1 MRKQK
6 FWVLFTVFLMTL
18 NSFIPVISYAESA
31 NQTNE
36 TTTVNSEVPNN
47 ELDLADTSETLASSN
62 VNEENSTEPSE
73 ESSPSSIEEEKETPE
88 STDTAS
94 TFKQNDL
101 LKAEQTANIITD
113 AVLTDT
119 KGDEFNTTT
128 NRPQRQA
135 PLKLTLQVGTTNQT
149 IQAGT
154 YEYQLPTDIAISNN
168 ISGRLENAG
177 NWTLDKTGKLTI
189 VFNEN
194 VVNGTYQ
201 IEIETSFIPYDNASD
216 LLKTIVF
223 PLANDQEKVYD
234 ILFKLSGEATINLTN
249 NKKFNTDNVAAE
261 IRTNINRETIQPN
274 EKIAIK
280 SYIVK
285 NNSGTLEDAAAY
297 VTVKNIKVFTQDV
310 SMGGQLIGEPV
321 LLSPADYTLTQNNTT
336 LDITL
341 NSATNKAVIVTYEN
355 EINEESITNEA
366 LYYMRSDANIFGT
379 SLSNYAYFQYNHN
392 PHLTKKGEY
401 NAKTN
406 TITWTVD
413 YNMDSTEL
421 KPGTKLT
428 DILTDEVASD
438 LTFANLKIYT
448 LYVYGTNSISLGGYA
463 PSTDWDTSDFGNYS
477 ADFIYT
483 NTNPTTQST
492 AYRFIYE
499 TAVSNPSLREIQNE
513 VSDSSSSADAKV
525 NLAPSNISKTL
536 EEDSLDMTS
545 GTVDWTIVINSKHW
559 GMQFNKISDTF
570 GERVKE
576 LVDGSIDFYY
586 YEKGDDETKHSMVAG
601 TDYTLEK
608 TESGFTVNMLG
619 EHGNATT
626 NKYIFT
632 YTSKFDNS
640 DIKAGDELTNKV
652 ALYGNGTIP
661 MEASASFNIPNYLVS
676 GGQKNVAYDS
686 TAGIFTWTVGINEER
701 HKYKNLVFDDEIE
714 SIQKLDKDSI
724 EILELDKMVQNQD
737 KTDII
742 IGEVIQ
748 PGDARYPTKIEITD
762 NKIHLEF
769 SEIGNK
775 KVVVRYKT
783 EPTVGPTLAY
793 YTTFTNIAKI
803 SDEGSYAHDLKAEA
817 LISLGLNTYKG
828 GRISALDNKLAAWTV
843 RTNIMPENRPYKDLI
858 LEDSFTL
865 SDKTKAENTN
875 FVIGTEAFVVKD
887 LVTNQVL
894 TLGEDYEITFNY
906 DENASPA
913 GSAIKNYENN
923 YFKITFK
930 HETRG
935 VSVEYQTAT
944 TKSANVYNTAVFT
957 SNNIS
962 KSDWMTVNHTVTSGS
977 GSGQGVGQIP
987 LQKIDQDTK
996 QPLQG
1001 AIFELFDAVSKNT
1014 LGLRVTSDE
1023 DGKAVFKSIAEGNY
1037 LIKEVT
1043 APEGYKIAEDYQEG
1057 VVLPTKS
1064 DDQVD
1069 DPSYVTVVEN
1079 EHIPTTGTIELR
1091 KVDSNGEALSGA
1103 EFTLSRIKEDRTEY
1117 FLTNTATSEW
1127 VADKDE
1133 ATKFVSNDQGLISI
1147 SDLEEGTYKFT
1158 EVKAPK
1164 GYDLDSDPV
1173 TLELTKAKIE
1183 SRNTEIAEKVNLLS
1197 TGTLRVKKV
1206 DQETKVALSGAEF
1219 TLISKADP
1227 TKQQV
1232 ITADEH
1238 GIAEFSNLDQASY
1251 TLVETKAPL
1260 GYLAKEIS
1268 EEITI
1273 EPERLS
1279 QEITVENQA
1288 LIGEVAITHS
1298 DTDGNKISEDYQ
1310 LAGKVGT
1317 KQTIQPRDI
1326 DGYSFKEI
1334 QKQTPRARSAIE
1346 SLTNIN
1352 EVIFTEESQKVVLV
1366 YEKTATQPVKKEVP
1380 KTNTGSKQQAT
1391 ATVNKT
1397 NDKNKLPNTNEK
1409 LELWQQQLGYTLILI
1424 LASYFIIYY
1433 SRKKY
1438 FGKD

>member
-6 FWVLFTVFLMTL
+6 FWVLFTLFLMTF
-18 NSFIPVISYAESA
+18 NSLLPVISYAESA
-31 NQTNE
+31 DQTNQAA
-36 TTTVNSEVPNN
+36 TVNSEILNN
-47 ELDLADTSETLASSN
+47 KLDRADTSETLTSSD
-62 VNEENSTEPSE
+62 VKE
-73 ESSPSSIEEEKETPE
+73 ESSTTQRIESSESSIHEEQETTETTAPKSSFKET
-88 STDTAS
+88 
-94 TFKQNDL
+94 DL
-101 LKAEQTANIITD
+101 LQTKQTTNIIAD
-113 AVLTDT
+113 AVLTDMN
-119 KGDEFNTTT
+119 GDEFNTTT

-135 PLKLTLQVGTTNQT
+135 PVKLTLDVGTTSQT

-154 YEYQLPTDIAISNN
+154 YDYQLPTDIAISNN
-168 ISGRLENAG
+168 ISGRLENVG

-194 VVNGTYQ
+194 VINGTYQ
-201 IEIETSFIPYDNASD
+201 IDIETSFIPYDDTSD
-216 LLKTIVF
+216 LLKKIVF
-223 PLANDQEKVYD
+223 PLANAQEKIYD
-234 ILFKLSGEATINLTN
+234 ILFKLSGEASINLTN

-261 IRTNINRETIQPN
+261 IKTNINRETIQPN

-280 SYIVK
+280 SYILK
-285 NNSGTLEDAAAY
+285 NNSGTIEDAAAY
-297 VTVKNIKVFTQDV
+297 ITVNNIKVFTQDV

-321 LLSPADYTLTQNNTT
+321 LLNAADYTLTKNNSS
-336 LDITL
+336 LEITL
-341 NSATNKAVIVTYEN
+341 NNSTNKAVIVTYDN
-355 EINEESITNEA
+355 AISEESINDEA
-366 LYYMRSDANIFGT
+366 LYYMRTDATVYGT
-379 SLSNYAYFQYNHN
+379 SLSNYTYFQYNHN
-392 PHLTKKGEY
+392 PHITKKGEY
-401 NAKTN
+401 NVKTN

-428 DILTDEVASD
+428 DILTDEVAND
-438 LTFANLKIYT
+438 LTFSNLKIYT

-463 PSTDWDTSDFGNYS
+463 PSSDWDVSDFGQYS

-483 NTNPTTQST
+483 NSNPDTRST

-499 TAVSNPSLREIQNE
+499 TAVNNPSLREIQNE
-513 VSDSSSSADAKV
+513 VSDPSDSADAKV
-525 NLAPSNISKTL
+525 NLAPANISKML
-536 EEDSLDMTS
+536 DEDSLDMTS

-559 GMQFNKISDTF
+559 GMQFNKMADTF

-586 YEKGDDETKHSMVAG
+586 YEKGDDDTKHSMIAG
-601 TDYTLEK
+601 TDYTLDK
-608 TESGFTVNMLG
+608 TDSGFTVNMLG

-632 YTSKFDNS
+632 YTSKFDTS

-686 TAGIFTWTVGINEER
+686 NAGIFTWTVGINEER
-701 HKYKNLVFDDEIE
+701 HKYKNLVFDDDIE
-714 SIQKLDKDSI
+714 TIQKLDKDSI

-742 IGEVIQ
+742 TGEVIQ
-748 PGDARYPTKIEITD
+748 PGDSRYPTKIEITD
-762 NKIHLEF
+762 NTIHLEF

-793 YTTFTNIAKI
+793 STKFTNIVKI
-803 SDEGSYAHDLKAEA
+803 SDEGSYAHDLEAQA
-817 LISLGLNTYKG
+817 LISLGINTYKS
-828 GRISALDNKLAAWTV
+828 GRISASDNKLANWTI

-875 FVIGTEAFVVKD
+875 FVIGADAFVVKD

-894 TLGEDYEITFNY
+894 TLGEDYDITFTY
-906 DENASPA
+906 DENNSPA
-913 GSAIKNYENN
+913 GTTIKNYENN

-930 HETRG
+930 NETRG
-935 VSVEYQTAT
+935 VSVAYQTAT
-944 TKSANVYNTAVFT
+944 TKSANVYNMAVFT
-957 SNNIS
+957 SNKIS

-1001 AIFELFDAVSKNT
+1001 AIFELFDAESKNT
-1014 LGLRVTSDE
+1014 LGLKVTSDE
-1023 DGKAVFKSIAEGNY
+1023 DGKAVFKSIAEGDY
-1037 LIKEVT
+1037 LIKEIT
-1043 APEGYKIAEDYQEG
+1043 APEGYKLSTEYQEG

-1069 DPSYVTVVEN
+1069 DPNYVTVVEN

-1091 KVDSNGEALSGA
+1091 KIDSNKKPLSGA
-1103 EFTLSRIKEDRTEY
+1103 EFTLSRSIEDRTEY
-1117 FLTNTATSEW
+1117 FLTNEATSEW
-1127 VADKDE
+1127 VTDKEE
-1133 ATKFVSNDQGLISI
+1133 ATAFVSNEQGLITI
-1147 SDLEEGTYKFT
+1147 SGLEAGDYNFT

-1173 TLELTKAKIE
+1173 TIKLTKTKIE
-1183 SRNTEIAEKVNLLS
+1183 SRNTETAEKINYLA

-1206 DQETKVALSGAEF
+1206 DQATKASLSGAEF
-1219 TLISKADP
+1219 TLISKNDP
-1227 TKQQV
+1227 TKKQV
-1232 ITADEH
+1232 ITTNEY
-1238 GIAEFSNLDQASY
+1238 GIAEFLNLDQATY

-1268 EEITI
+1268 EEVTI
-1273 EPERLS
+1273 EPEHLA
-1279 QEITVENQA
+1279 QELTVENQA

-1310 LAGKVGT
+1310 LTGKVGT
-1317 KQTIQPRDI
+1317 KQTILPKDI
-1326 DGYSFKEI
+1326 DGYTFKEI
-1334 QKQTPRARSAIE
+1334 QKQAPRTRSAVE

-1366 YEKTATQPVKKEVP
+1366 YEKTATQPIKKEVP
-1380 KTNTGSKQQAT
+1380 KTNTESQQQT
-1391 ATVNKT
+1391 TVNKT
-1397 NDKNKLPNTNEK
+1397 NEKNKLPNTNEK
-1409 LELWQQQLGYTLILI
+1409 IELWQQHLGYLLLVI
-1424 LASYFIIYY
+1424 LAGYLIIHY
-1433 SRKKY
+1433 SRKEDADKY
-1438 FGKD
+1438 